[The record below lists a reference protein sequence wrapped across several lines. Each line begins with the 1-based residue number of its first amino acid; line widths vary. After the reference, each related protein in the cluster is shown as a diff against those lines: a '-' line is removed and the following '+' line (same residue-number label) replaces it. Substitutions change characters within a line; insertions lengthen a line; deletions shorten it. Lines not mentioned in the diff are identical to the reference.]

1 MLDVFE
7 RIALKYIQLK
17 HTDRQLRGKLNKSI
31 RNIIIFSIV
40 AVGGGFIGAAIESF
54 ALSADTM
61 QGPGV
66 LLWLVSPLLA
76 VLLLRSLGGD
86 GWKDFGLGLHLRF
99 GWKWHLAGI
108 AIPMLVTSLA
118 LGLGAILRA
127 VTVSGAGEV
136 DWGSYIPLMGTGF
149 ASVAVK
155 NLFEEF
161 SWRGYLTPRF
171 ANLRLHPFLSS
182 LLTGIIWA
190 GWHIPYYL
198 FFLPSA
204 ELAKQTSLE
213 APVLILLAFF
223 ALPFHALAY
232 GELRLLSKSTWT
244 TWLMHNMANALSFA
258 LVTGGFIRLGGGFT
272 GALLSPG
279 TEGIAYSLLMGS
291 VGLGL
296 YFYRK
301 YRQGKPNEKTS

>member
-1 MLDVFE
+1 M
-7 RIALKYIQLK
+7 
-17 HTDRQLRGKLNKSI
+17 NKSI
-31 RNIIIFSIV
+31 RNLVIFSFV
-40 AVGGGFIGAAIESF
+40 ALGGGFLGAAINSSSP
-54 ALSADTM
+54 SAGTM

-86 GWKDFGLGLHLRF
+86 GWKDFGLGLNMRA

-108 AIPMLVTSLA
+108 AIPILVTALA
-118 LGLGAILRA
+118 LGLGVILGA
-127 VTVSGAGEV
+127 VTISAGGEV
-136 DWGSYIPLMGTGF
+136 DWGTYIPLMGMGF

-161 SWRGYLTPRF
+161 AWRGYLTPRF
-171 ANLRLHPFLSS
+171 ANLRLHPLVSS

-213 APVLILLAFF
+213 APALILLAFF

-258 LVTGGFIRLGGGFT
+258 LVSGGFIRLAGGFS

-279 TEGIAYSLLMGS
+279 TEGIVHSLLMGV

-301 YRQGKPNEKTS
+301 NRQGNPDEKTS